1 MDFPGLNPKTIK
13 NERRKGLKVQRHYGV
28 VSKLHYH
35 NLYVLFLS
43 FFFFVQEGRVQV
55 KKPVGF
61 VCLRPP

>member
-13 NERRKGLKVQRHYGV
+13 NERLKVQRHYGV

-55 KKPVGF
+55 KKPWVFF